1 MRRSERVPDPILI
14 GKGERMFI
22 NSRLGLFLLGALL
35 CTPQISARQNHS
47 VARPAERLAAESER
61 LGGAEDDA
69 VSRKPSTENAGPR
82 YVDLPVAEL
91 EERIPELRTLRPA
104 RDQQELPT
112 ILQNMGRSMDDFARN
127 IGDLIAHEDVT
138 QQQLTAHGKVKAEER
153 VQDNYLIL
161 RHGYEWGAPLLQAYS
176 PQAIPFVVHA
186 IFRACYLVTS
196 GYALS
201 CISFSTFAQSQSR
214 FRYLGEQKM
223 DSRETY
229 VLGFA
234 QQPGEATFFYHD
246 EGNRSGRSGYADA
259 GNPVGGQERFSNHP
273 KCGAICWRR
282 TVKFD
287 SIS

>member
-22 NSRLGLFLLGALL
+22 NSRLGLFLLVALL
-35 CTPQISARQNHS
+35 CTPRISARQNHS

-61 LGGAEDDA
+61 VGGAEDDA

-161 RHGYEWGAPLLQAYS
+161 RHGYEWGASAEYRMDDKGNRLGRIGLEKG
-176 PQAIPFVVHA
+176 
-186 IFRACYLVTS
+186 YLVTS